1 MAIPWVRGGS
11 WIRGGTS
18 FGLACKFAAGPGAAL
33 FLILLYSGCSRQ
45 ELTQSSCV
53 VHPAS
58 SFAGAG
64 GSRGEI
70 TVARNGAPCGMAL
83 VLNSRTD
90 TGFVSDPQLI
100 TRPQHGSAS
109 VRMSNGAA
117 MMVYTPDQDYVGT
130 DRFVVLFGPSYTLS
144 VDVAVVPLPLTE

>member
-1 MAIPWVRGGS
+1 MDIS
-11 WIRGGTS
+11 HSSGGTT
-18 FGLACKFAAGPGAAL
+18 FKFATGFGAAL
-33 FLILLYSGCSRQ
+33 ILILLCFGCSHQ
-45 ELTQSSCV
+45 ELTQNSCV

-64 GSRGEI
+64 GSHGDI
-70 TVARNGAPCGMAL
+70 TVAQNGAPCGMAL

-117 MMVYTPDQDYVGT
+117 MMVYTPDHDYVGT
-130 DRFVVLFGPSYTLS
+130 DRFVVSFGPSYNLS
-144 VDVAVVPLPLTE
+144 VDVAVVPLPLKE